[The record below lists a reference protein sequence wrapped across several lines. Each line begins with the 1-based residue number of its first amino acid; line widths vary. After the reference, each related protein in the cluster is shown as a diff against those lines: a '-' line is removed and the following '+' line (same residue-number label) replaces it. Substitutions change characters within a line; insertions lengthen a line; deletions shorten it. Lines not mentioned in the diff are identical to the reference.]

1 MADVDF
7 AALRELLIPLI
18 EGLGSCTHREL
29 DIRFAELG
37 LVEPPQTQGPSR
49 SRAQRVQAVAAVL
62 PDGDLAGVARRVL
75 STAAAR
81 PVERVAIEDIL
92 WTSSSAPRIPKRT
105 RREIAAALSL
115 EDLVVDERRFT
126 SMLESLWPLEPP
138 NPFDAVLGT
147 GPPRP
152 AHWGPRDL
160 RALIYQHV
168 YRNPGDWST
177 EDLFEHLGAFEAA
190 DRRFGLF
197 LEAIASADVVLSEPN
212 QRAIVGTIN
221 PSLRQCGLHLAET
234 DIRDGYPVFTVSR
247 LGATG
252 MRCPK
257 NLIFASPRKP
267 DLRLTDA
274 LDNDIEILTGGNDV
288 LVYDRPIGP
297 GGLRWRDLQD
307 WWQDAHPEHTPKQ
320 AKRELYQR
328 LLRAIP
334 RESPPQQLL
343 FTTYHKIFGEAIP
356 ALPALLP
363 EVWLHWDPKT
373 VQQRGPEALLRFR
386 MDFLMLAG
394 PERIVIEVDGAHHYA
409 HPDGRRDPVRY
420 AAMMSAD
427 RDLRLSGY
435 EVFHFGAEDLRDPA
449 RATPM
454 LTDFFH
460 RLFVWHGVG
469 GTKA

>member
-7 AALRELLIPLI
+7 AALRGLLIPLI
-18 EGLGSCTHREL
+18 EGLCSCTHREL

-37 LVEPPQTQGPSR
+37 LVEPPQTQGSSR
-49 SRAQRVQAVAAVL
+49 SRAQRVQAVAAGL
-62 PDGDLAGVARRVL
+62 PDSDLPSVAGRVL

-92 WTSSSAPRIPKRT
+92 WAPSGAPRIPKRT
-105 RREIAAALSL
+105 RREIAAALAL

-126 SMLESLWPLEPP
+126 TMLESLWPLEPP
-138 NPFDAVLGT
+138 NPFDALLGT

-152 AHWGPRDL
+152 ALWGPPDL

-197 LEAIASADVVLSEPN
+197 LEAITSADVVLHEPN
-212 QRAIVGTIN
+212 QRAIVDTIN

-234 DIRDGYPVFTVSR
+234 DIRDGYPVFTVAR
-247 LGATG
+247 HAAGG
-252 MRCPK
+252 MRRPK

-274 LDNDIEILTGGNDV
+274 LDNDIEILTGADDV

-297 GGLRWRDLQD
+297 GGLRWRDLQA
-307 WWQDAHPEHTPKQ
+307 WWQDAHPENTPKQ
-320 AKRELYQR
+320 AKSMLYQR

-343 FTTYHKIFGEAIP
+343 FTAYHKIFGEAIP

-373 VQQRGPEALLRFR
+373 IQQRGADALLRFR

-435 EVFHFGAEDLRDPA
+435 EVFRFGAEDLRDPV

-454 LTDFFH
+454 LTDFFQT
-460 RLFVWHGVG
+460 LFDRHGV
-469 GTKA
+469 TRTED